1 MGPAIHHAFRDRRLA
16 LGLTQEEAAE
26 RARLTRKTVSDFEN
40 ARGSISLANLS
51 RLLAAVGLELA
62 TREAS
67 RRPTLD
73 ELPARYAGADE
84 ARPARTRAR
93 RKG

>member
-1 MGPAIHHAFRDRRLA
+1 MDIRESFRQRRLA
-16 LGLTQEEAAE
+16 LAMTQEVAAK
-26 RARLTRKTVSDFEN
+26 AALLTRKTVSDFEN
-40 ARGSISLANLS
+40 GRGSISLGNLS

-73 ELPARYAGADE
+73 EFEDRYRSQESPA
-84 ARPARTRAR
+84 PAPQRAR
-93 RKG
+93 RRK